1 MTACDLS
8 SGYTV
13 WEGSQQL
20 ATVIMEEFW
29 RQGDEEKKM
38 MYDVANMFDRDLCVP
53 SKALTGFIDFIA
65 EPLFTLWAEF
75 CDTSFTRDICRQIDN
90 NRSHWDEAIS
100 V

>member
-29 RQGDEEKKM
+29 RQGDEEKKQGLTPIEEIEPIL
-38 MYDVANMFDRDLCVP
+38 DRTQKDSLPKLEVRP
-53 SKALTGFIDFIA
+53 YFFFQRLGG
-65 EPLFTLWAEF
+65 WEF
-75 CDTSFTRDICRQIDN
+75 FGATKHLYN
-90 NRSHWDEAIS
+90 
-100 V
+100 

>member
-29 RQGDEEKKM
+29 RQGDEEKKQGLTPIEEIEPIL
-38 MYDVANMFDRDLCVP
+38 DRTQKDSLPKLEVRP
-53 SKALTGFIDFIA
+53 Y
-65 EPLFTLWAEF
+65 LFFFQRLGGWEF
-75 CDTSFTRDICRQIDN
+75 FCATKHLYN
-90 NRSHWDEAIS
+90 
-100 V
+100 